1 MIDIKMT
8 SVEVK
13 AEVREIRCNYTREM
27 AKDIYMS
34 ASIDP
39 YVGMND
45 FIRTSKRKDSIN
57 NIFNIT
63 KHDK

>member
-13 AEVREIRCNYTREM
+13 AEVRELKCKYTREM
-27 AKDIYMS
+27 AKDIHYYS
-34 ASIDP
+34 GLDP
-39 YVGMND
+39 FSMD
-45 FIRTSKRKDSIN
+45 TRRTTRKDSIN